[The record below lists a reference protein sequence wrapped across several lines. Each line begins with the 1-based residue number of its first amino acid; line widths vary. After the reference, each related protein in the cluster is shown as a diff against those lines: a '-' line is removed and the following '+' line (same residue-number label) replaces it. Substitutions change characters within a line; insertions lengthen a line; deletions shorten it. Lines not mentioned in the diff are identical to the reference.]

1 VAERFFGRLQGE
13 RTALRHS
20 ATRHDAQDDGVEA
33 IEMFYNSTPLH
44 SSLGSV
50 RPNDYEELAK
60 VASLSVRFC
69 LTTTG
74 RRCGRR
80 VWIRDTPG
88 TTWPRRP
95 RPSICIW
102 RWSHAAE
109 AKQGVVLRPRRGG
122 ARSNVWVT
130 RCRRLVRD
138 DARWAETLAGW
149 HIVAFAL
156 LMCKRFVE
164 LIVSRA

>member
-69 LTTTG
+69 LTTT
-74 RRCGRR
+74 RCWGAGS
-80 VWIRDTPG
+80 VK
-88 TTWPRRP
+88 
-95 RPSICIW
+95 PSGKPTGAV
-102 RWSHAAE
+102 AAT
-109 AKQGVVLRPRRGG
+109 VP
-122 ARSNVWVT
+122 
-130 RCRRLVRD
+130 
-138 DARWAETLAGW
+138 
-149 HIVAFAL
+149 
-156 LMCKRFVE
+156 
-164 LIVSRA
+164 